1 MQDHGVKLSTILSQY
16 SPPLM
21 SHALSPDNKKEDG
34 TSESGKQTM
43 DQDMVHAIPSTSALT
58 EALKSTMHLPVHVP
72 EPQTNFSEKLSSAF
86 GEQISL
92 ACSFCSQTF
101 KCRADLEKHSK
112 IHLNTGSQKCNICD
126 ETFASTG
133 ILAEHKLQHCK
144 IQQGNVCV
152 ICKIALK
159 SEDHFYLHSQEHGFQ
174 GAVMQC
180 IVCRQTL
187 ASLIELQMH
196 GRHHFQ
202 NKTTFHTC
210 CVCLKSFDSSENL
223 VSKLNSSGRTYY
235 VCKPCYHGESSDYT
249 CKQCNSSFS
258 SAAQLETHMNT
269 HKRTY
274 QCIKCQE
281 SFNSEQEIQIH
292 VTTHMMTEGNVHE
305 CHLCFTILDS
315 PARLQ
320 CHLIEHTYKNTEYM
334 CSVCGKL
341 FENATEIQLHALE
354 HGISARRYGCSQ
366 CSQKF
371 FFSAELENHM
381 FTHKYTFS
389 DQPTRTKSSTSQ
401 STIGKLLNSQS
412 LSSNTPRSKAS
423 SQPAAIPSSSA
434 AEDLKCSEC
443 DKTFN
448 NIINLTSHYKQHEK
462 RIKRIQ
468 CSHCVEAF
476 TTVPELQS
484 HFFTNHTSTDL
495 DTAKSL
501 YICPTCQDVFTE
513 EGALQEHRKTHEDG
527 MLCLTFYL
535 FRQDQQFLYLKL
547 IYNLKFHL
555 KCPEGRRFT

>member
-1 MQDHGVKLSTILSQY
+1 MFFFQTHKMQDHGVKLSTILSQY
-16 SPPLM
+16 SPPM
-21 SHALSPDNKKEDG
+21 MPHTLSPECKKEERND
-34 TSESGKQTM
+34 EPIKQTSN
-43 DQDMVHAIPSTSALT
+43 QDLSHSIPSTSALT
-58 EALKSTMHLPVHVP
+58 EALKSTMLLPVHVP
-72 EPQTNFSEKLSSAF
+72 ENPTAFSEKLSSAF

-152 ICKIALK
+152 ICKIPLK

-202 NKTTFHTC
+202 NKTAFHTC
-210 CVCLKSFDSSENL
+210 CVCLKSFNSVENL
-223 VSKLNSSGRTYY
+223 ISKLNSSGRMYY
-235 VCKPCYHGESSDYT
+235 VCKPCYHGEPSEYT
-249 CKQCNSSFS
+249 CKQCNATFI
-258 SAAQLETHMNT
+258 SASQLETHMNT

-281 SFNSEQEIQIH
+281 SFSSEQEIQIH
-292 VTTHMMTEGNVHE
+292 VATHMMTEGNMHE
-305 CHLCFTILDS
+305 CHLCFSVLDS

-320 CHLIEHTYKNTEYM
+320 CHLIEHTYRETEYM

-341 FENATEIQLHALE
+341 LADAAQIQLHALE
-354 HGISARRYGCSQ
+354 HGISARRYACNQ

-381 FTHKYTFS
+381 YTHKYSFPNNS
-389 DQPTRTKSSTSQ
+389 TKTKQSTSQ
-401 STIGKLLNSQS
+401 SAIGRLLNNQS
-412 LSSNTPRSKAS
+412 LSTNESKVKTS
-423 SQPAAIPSSSA
+423 SQAAAIPSSSA

-448 NIINLTSHYKQHEK
+448 NITNLKNHYKQHDK
-462 RIKRIQ
+462 LVKRIQ
-468 CSHCVEAF
+468 CSHCVETFA
-476 TTVPELQS
+476 TVTDLQN
-484 HFFTNHTSTDL
+484 HFFNKHTCTDIE
-495 DTAKSL
+495 TAKSV
-501 YICPTCQDVFTE
+501 YICPTCQDIFTGE
-513 EGALQEHRKTHEDG
+513 TALQEHRTMHHDG
-527 MLCLTFYL
+527 TFY
-535 FRQDQQFLYLKL
+535 
-547 IYNLKFHL
+547 
-555 KCPEGRRFT
+555 

>member
-1 MQDHGVKLSTILSQY
+1 MDSQ
-16 SPPLM
+16 S
-21 SHALSPDNKKEDG
+21 LSPDSKKEG
-34 TSESGKQTM
+34 GNSEFLKQTLN
-43 DQDMVHAIPSTSALT
+43 QDLAQAIPSTSALT
-58 EALKSTMHLPVHVP
+58 EALKSTMLLPVHVP
-72 EPQTNFSEKLSSAF
+72 ESQTNFSEKLSSAF
-86 GEQISL
+86 GERETLS
-92 ACSFCSQTF
+92 CSFCSQTF

-152 ICKIALK
+152 ICKIPLK

-202 NKTTFHTC
+202 NKSTFHTC
-210 CVCLKSFDSSENL
+210 CVCLKSFDSNENL

-235 VCKPCYHGESSDYT
+235 VCKPCYHGESVDYT
-249 CKQCNSSFS
+249 CTQCSNSFA
-258 SAAQLETHMNT
+258 SAAQLETHMST

-305 CHLCFTILDS
+305 CHLCFTVLDS

-320 CHLIEHTYKNTEYM
+320 CHLIEHTYRNTEYM

-341 FENATEIQLHALE
+341 CENATEIQLHALE
-354 HGISARRYGCSQ
+354 HGISARRYGCNQ
-366 CSQKF
+366 CNQKF

-389 DQPTRTKSSTSQ
+389 DQSPKTRPSTGQ
-401 STIGKLLNSQS
+401 SAIGKILNSQS
-412 LSSNTPRSKAS
+412 LSSASSKNKNG

-448 NIINLTSHYKQHEK
+448 NITNLTNHYKQHEK
-462 RIKRIQ
+462 RVKQIQ
-468 CSHCVEAF
+468 CSHCVDTF
-476 TTVPELQS
+476 TTVADLQT
-484 HFFTNHTSTDL
+484 HFFTKHTNTDL
-495 DTAKSL
+495 DTAKSV

-513 EGALQEHRKTHEDG
+513 EGDLQEHRKTHEEG
-527 MLCLTFYL
+527 NFKCNTTTLLLLFYVYVY
-535 FRQDQQFLYLKL
+535 FL
-547 IYNLKFHL
+547 I
-555 KCPEGRRFT
+555 